1 MAFVLG
7 VIPAR
12 AGSKR
17 CPGKNKRLLGGKP
30 LVVWTIE
37 AAQAASKLTFV
48 VGTTDDPD
56 VMALFAN
63 RHMSCIMRPAELAT
77 DAASVYDVIWHA
89 VERLGF
95 PVSHVCLL
103 QPTSPFRTGSDI
115 DRMVALL
122 DERSA
127 AYTVGHD
134 GKPNGAVY
142 VAEVNWLREHG
153 TFADGL
159 PVKMWQPVDID
170 TEEDWLIAER
180 VANA

>member
-1 MAFVLG
+1 MLA
-7 VIPAR
+7 
-12 AGSKR
+12 
-17 CPGKNKRLLGGKP
+17 GKP

-37 AAQAASKLTFV
+37 AAQQATKLTFV

-56 VMALFAN
+56 VLAMFAN
-63 RHMSCIMRPAELAT
+63 HGMSAIMRPAELAT

-95 PVSHVCLL
+95 AVSHVCLL
-103 QPTSPFRTGSDI
+103 QPTSPFRTGPDI
-115 DRMVALL
+115 DRMLALL
-122 DERSA
+122 DEHPA

-134 GKPNGAVY
+134 GEPNGAVY

-159 PVKMWQPVDID
+159 PVKMWQPVDVD
-170 TEEDWLIAER
+170 TEDDFKKAEDY
-180 VANA
+180 ANPIRATA